1 MNFYRSLGFLV
12 FGSRLKRL
20 SDVFL
25 NDVNTIYKKQKIAF
39 DASWFPVFYI
49 LSAKKQVTIREISED
64 LNISHSAAS
73 QLISGLQLKGL
84 LTSVQSK
91 TDARKKAVSL
101 TVKGEKLLLK
111 IKPVWDAL
119 EKAMEQLA
127 AEGKESKKILKS
139 LEEMEKNMEQKSVLS
154 RVESLLK

>member
-1 MNFYRSLGFLV
+1 MNFYQSLGFLV

-20 SDVFL
+20 SDVFI
-25 NDVNTIYKKQKIAF
+25 NDVNNIYKKHRIPF

-49 LSAKKQVTIREISED
+49 LSTKKQITIREISEE

-73 QLISGLQLKGL
+73 QLISGLQQKGL

-91 TDARKKAVSL
+91 TDGRKKAVSL

-111 IKPVWDAL
+111 IKPIWYAL
-119 EKAMEQLA
+119 EQAMEQLA
-127 AEGKESKKILKS
+127 TEGKESKKILKS
-139 LEEMEKNMEQKSVLS
+139 LEEIERNLNQKTILN
-154 RVESLLK
+154 RVELLMK

>member
-1 MNFYRSLGFLV
+1 MNFYQSLGFLV

-20 SDVFL
+20 SDVFI
-25 NDVNTIYKKQKIAF
+25 NDVNNIYNKHRIPF

-49 LSAKKQVTIREISED
+49 LSTKKQITIREISEE

-73 QLISGLQLKGL
+73 QLISGLQQKGL

-91 TDARKKAVSL
+91 TDGRKKAVSL

-111 IKPVWDAL
+111 IKPIWYAL
-119 EKAMEQLA
+119 EQAMEQLA
-127 AEGKESKKILKS
+127 TEGKESKKILKS
-139 LEEMEKNMEQKSVLS
+139 LEEIEKNLNQKTILN
-154 RVESLLK
+154 RVELLMK

>member
-1 MNFYRSLGFLV
+1 MNFYQSLGFLV

-20 SDVFL
+20 SDVFI
-25 NDVNTIYKKQKIAF
+25 NDVNNIYKKHRIPF

-49 LSAKKQVTIREISED
+49 LSTKKQITIREISEE

-73 QLISGLQLKGL
+73 QLISGLQQKGL

-91 TDARKKAVSL
+91 TDGRKKAVSL

-111 IKPVWDAL
+111 IKPIWYAL
-119 EKAMEQLA
+119 EQAMEQLA
-127 AEGKESKKILKS
+127 TEGKESKKILKS
-139 LEEMEKNMEQKSVLS
+139 LEEIEKNLNQKTILN
-154 RVESLLK
+154 RVELLMK